1 MAFNEVLQTIT
12 LLSSQDV
19 SSYQYGIVSYST
31 VAGYAGPSTGPLGLH
46 VGVLQDKTTAVG
58 GAMTIG
64 VLGVTK
70 LLVGETSACEVA
82 ITYGTPLVA
91 SSASLGRAIPSTA
104 SGKHVVAISMGANS
118 TGALGCIPAMLAPFG
133 QLSS

>member
-1 MAFNEVLQTIT
+1 MAFEEVLSTIT

-19 SSYQYGIVSYST
+19 SSYQYCLVSFST

-46 VGVLQDKTTAVG
+46 VGILQDKTTAVNG
-58 GAMTIG
+58 PMKIG
-64 VLGVTK
+64 ILGVSK
-70 LLVGETSACEVA
+70 LQVGETSASEVA

-91 SSASLGRAIPSTA
+91 SSASLGHAIASTA
-104 SGKHVVAISMGANS
+104 TGKHVVAISLGANS
-118 TGALGCIPAMLAPFG
+118 TGALGIIPVMLAPFG